1 MTDTNTSRDSVV
13 IERSFDVTVDLMW
26 QMWTE
31 PQHFKAWYGPPG
43 ANIPVAEMDVRVG
56 GARLVCMEMPTP
68 TGPMQRWFGGE
79 FLVVLENE
87 LLVYTEWMAD
97 EAGNQLAPSEMGMPP
112 GHPLNTE
119 VRVELTD
126 LGARTKV
133 LLTHSGIPADS
144 PGAVGWTMALDKL
157 AAYAAQIHH

>member
-1 MTDTNTSRDSVV
+1 MTDTNTSQDSVV
-13 IERSFDVTVDLMW
+13 IERSFDVTVDRMW

-43 ANIPVAEMDVRVG
+43 ANIPVARLDVRVG
-56 GARLVCMEMPTP
+56 GARLVCMEMPTA

-79 FLVVLENE
+79 FLVVLEKE

-97 EAGNQLAPSEMGMPP
+97 AAGNQLAPSEMDMPP

-126 LGARTKV
+126 LGGRTKV

-157 AAYAAQIHH
+157 DAYADQILH